1 MPIFISLI
9 NLTPKGA
16 ENLKEMPALIERGI
30 KQFEENGGKLLAFY
44 MLIGEYDYVT
54 IGDAPNGEMMATFL
68 LNLAEA
74 GYVSTKTLRAF
85 SRDDFVSMV
94 AKLT

>member
-1 MPIFISLI
+1 MPVFITLM

-16 ENLKEMPALIERGI
+16 ENLKEMPALIDKGVKR
-30 KQFEENGGKLLAFY
+30 FEEDGGKLLGFY
-44 MLIGEYDYVT
+44 MLIGEYDYITVA
-54 IGDAPNGEMMATFL
+54 DAPNGEMMATFL
-68 LNLAEA
+68 LNLAEE